1 MFDWLDS
8 VVTLALTV
16 LFYTV
21 TNTAPS
27 TQPIISEHW
36 KVVQHSARGTRTVFV
51 AEILG
56 IGLRCAAIW
65 VVAWL
70 IRRFPDGNLLVA
82 VLLAVF
88 ALMHTFGTTVKHIRA
103 GKDVRPRK
111 AFAVIVTAEFALN
124 IDNVAASAVDVN
136 MLALDWALVL
146 FMVLIFIVKG
156 TELGSR
162 LMKAYDSALTQIDHP
177 RHWWR
182 RTRWLGR
189 SLMVTLGGVLL
200 LAVLPL
206 MPLAWRSLLGLWRL
220 HGRPDELGAGVWV
233 FILVMLGTVAVFDAP
248 AVMALCKPLDLHVQ
262 QWLADGTGL
271 ALTAATSHDTL
282 KWCVGVFAALLS
294 TFAYLPVIEARA
306 RRQAA
311 AASTVNAA
319 ACPSPHSPG

>member
-1 MFDWLDS
+1 MFDWLDG

-36 KVVQHSARGTRTVFV
+36 KVVQHTARGTRKVFV
-51 AEILG
+51 AEMMG

-70 IRRFPDGNLLVA
+70 IKGHPDVNWLVA

-88 ALMHTFGTTVKHIRA
+88 ALMHTFGRTIKHIQA
-103 GKDVRPRK
+103 SDDVRPRK

-136 MLALDWALVL
+136 MVALDWALVL

-156 TELGSR
+156 TELGNR
-162 LMKAYDSALTQIDHP
+162 LLKAYDSALTQIDHP

-182 RTRWLGR
+182 RTRWVGR
-189 SLMVTLGGVLL
+189 TLMVVLGGVLL
-200 LAVLPL
+200 LALLPL

-248 AVMALCKPLDLHVQ
+248 AMIVLCKPYDLQLQ
-262 QWLADGTGL
+262 QWLADSTGL
-271 ALTAATSHDTL
+271 TLTPTTSHDTL
-282 KWCVGVFAALLS
+282 KWCVGVLAALLS

-306 RRQAA
+306 RRQLAA
-311 AASTVNAA
+311 DKALSAG
-319 ACPSPHSPG
+319 ACP